1 MSRAR
6 RSFAS
11 SLFLLPAA
19 LTVTLAGSAAT
30 AAPRSS
36 SGQAWAE
43 GSPWSTAITWAEERL
58 SACNAERAWE
68 DAAPCRT
75 FVAEALHRVFG
86 LDDFMAGER
95 YLSMSGVAEKIRRI
109 GSDWKEI
116 GGATSQSALDQAQRG
131 ANEGQPVL
139 AIYRDAG
146 FDHIALILP
155 GDGAASK
162 SWKRSMPNAASII
175 GTGAEHSFLGAPL
188 SYAFSS
194 TKAEKVTLYRRARA
208 AAATGDR
215 DESAETAPS
224 PGGSE
229 DAEAS
234 DPTEAASAVDS
245 IAPAAGASDAVPEE
259 DGRATAVSRA
269 EPGTDERTANRM
281 AALGDSSPAL
291 GAGRGLPTRQRRQLS
306 GTWCG
311 PADTLDRGAVR
322 AILIDEQSKSMRSG
336 TLRPDVPE
344 SFRVEQT
351 LEIVGIDRDGE
362 VLGVTVADANG
373 ASADATV
380 FFIFSNADTLLET
393 HRFDHVSH
401 DVAVKGDAWQRCP

>member
-11 SLFLLPAA
+11 SFFLLPAA
-19 LTVTLAGSAAT
+19 LTVMLAGSAAT

-43 GSPWSTAITWAEERL
+43 GSPWSTAIAWAEERL
-58 SACNAERAWE
+58 SVCNAERAWE
-68 DAAPCRT
+68 DAAPCRS

-109 GSDWKEI
+109 GSDWREI
-116 GGATSQSALDQAQRG
+116 GGATSQSALDRAQRG
-131 ANEGQPVL
+131 ANDGQPVL

-155 GDGAASK
+155 GDGTASK
-162 SWKRSMPNAASII
+162 SWKRRMPNAASII

-194 TKAEKVTLYRRARA
+194 TKAAKVTLYRRARA
-208 AAATGDR
+208 AAAAGDR
-215 DESAETAPS
+215 DESAEIAPS
-224 PGGSE
+224 PGVSE

-234 DPTEAASAVDS
+234 DPTEAASAVAS

-259 DGRATAVSRA
+259 DGRATAASRG
-269 EPGTDERTANRM
+269 ETGTDERTANRM
-281 AALGDSSPAL
+281 AALG
-291 GAGRGLPTRQRRQLS
+291 AGQGLPNRRRRQLS

-311 PADTLDRGAVR
+311 PANTLDRGAVR
-322 AILIDEQSKSMRSG
+322 AILIDEQSKSMRWG

-351 LEIVGIDRDGE
+351 LEITGIDRDGE

>member
-1 MSRAR
+1 MSWAR
-6 RSFAS
+6 HSFAS
-11 SLFLLPAA
+11 SLFL

-30 AAPRSS
+30 AAPQSS
-36 SGQAWAE
+36 NGQAWAK
-43 GSPWSTAITWAEERL
+43 GSPWGTALTWAEERL

-68 DAAPCRT
+68 DAAPCRG

-86 LDDFMAGER
+86 LNDFVAGEG
-95 YLSMSGVAEKIRRI
+95 YLSMSGVAEKIRRA
-109 GSDWKEI
+109 GSDWREI
-116 GGATSQSALDQAQRG
+116 GSATSQSTLDQAQRS
-131 ANEGQPVL
+131 ANDGQPVL

-155 GDGAASK
+155 GDSTASK
-162 SWKRSMPNAASII
+162 SWKRRMPNAASII

-194 TKAEKVTLYRRARA
+194 TKAEKVTLYRRAQA
-208 AAATGDR
+208 AAAAGDR
-215 DESAETAPS
+215 DEIAEAAPS
-224 PGGSE
+224 PEASE
-229 DAEAS
+229 DAAAW
-234 DPTEAASAVDS
+234 DPTAAASAVAA
-245 IAPAAGASDAVPEE
+245 IAPAAGASDPVPDPVPEE
-259 DGRATAVSRA
+259 DGRATAVLQA

-281 AALGDSSPAL
+281 AALGDSPTAI
-291 GAGRGLPTRQRRQLS
+291 GAGPGLLTRQRRQLS

-311 PADTLDRGAVR
+311 PANSLDRGVVR
-322 AILIDEQSKSMRSG
+322 ALLIDEQSKSMRWG
-336 TLRPDVPE
+336 TLQPDVPE
-344 SFRVEQT
+344 SFRVKQT
-351 LEIVGIDRDGE
+351 LEIIGIDRDGE

-401 DVAVKGDAWQRCP
+401 DVVVKGDAWQRCP